1 MKNRIRLGIGLAISL
16 AFLYLAMRGI
26 DWSQLWDLF
35 RTGNYIYLLPIFA
48 LIAIISGIRAVRWH
62 LLMERDPGL
71 TLVEVFHLIN
81 IGYLFN
87 NILPAKA
94 GEAARGYLAGRKVS
108 GGLGQA
114 VSTLL
119 IERLLDVLSVVVL
132 LAFLLP
138 LIELPTWA
146 VQGGMLLGAV
156 AIAGMVGLLVVARV
170 GPRAVDWLWRWIG
183 RLPLVGHPKVREG
196 LIHLAEGCAVLTH
209 TRRLV
214 PVLLTTAAI
223 WLGYAGMNRLMMYV
237 FGMQGLPLTAAALVL
252 CFTGLSMVVPSSPGA
267 IGPFEWAGVQALALF
282 GVEQSAAFGYTLGL
296 HLFTNLSLIGL
307 GLVGLVNQGLS
318 FSRITRVVAETEEV
332 PAATPQEMPIV
343 SDPVERTS

>member
-1 MKNRIRLGIGLAISL
+1 MKNRIRLGIGLAVSFF
-16 AFLYLAMRGI
+16 FLYLAMRGI
-26 DWSQLWDLF
+26 DWPQLWDLF
-35 RTGNYIYLLPIFA
+35 RSGNYIYLIPVFV
-48 LIAIISGIRAVRWH
+48 LIAIISGIRAIRWH

-71 TLVEVFHLIN
+71 TLTEIFHLIN

-114 VSTLL
+114 VSTIL

-132 LAFLLP
+132 LAILLP

-146 VQGGMLLGAV
+146 VRGGMLLGGA
-156 AIAGMVGLLVVARV
+156 ALGGMAALLVVARV
-170 GPRAVDWLWRWIG
+170 GPRAVDWLWRIVG

-196 LIHLAEGCAVLTH
+196 LIHLAEGFAVLTRP
-209 TRRLV
+209 RRLV

-223 WLGYAGMNRLMMYV
+223 WLGYAAMNRLMMYV
-237 FGMQGLPLTAAALVL
+237 FGMEGLPLTAAALVL

-282 GVEQSAAFGYTLGL
+282 AVEQSAAFGYTLGL
-296 HLFTNLSLIGL
+296 HLFTNLSLIALGIIGL
-307 GLVGLVNQGLS
+307 ISEGVSYG
-318 FSRITRVVAETEEV
+318 RITQVVTEAEE
-332 PAATPQEMPIV
+332 PSLATPQDIPV
-343 SDPVERTS
+343 ASDPLERVP